1 MVRAGRS
8 AWSRL
13 GGKRHQDIR
22 HLRAGLTALLP
33 RAVGIRRA
41 RQMSLTGEFIDAA
54 TALAW
59 GIVNE
64 VVAPEALL
72 DRVLELAAMI
82 AAGDASSQR
91 DQMALTRRMDGEP
104 LQAALGAEAEA
115 AEARIA
121 ARRGQ
126 PAG

>member
-1 MVRAGRS
+1 
-8 AWSRL
+8 
-13 GGKRHQDIR
+13 
-22 HLRAGLTALLP
+22 
-33 RAVGIRRA
+33 
-41 RQMSLTGEFIDAA
+41 MSLTGEFIDAA